1 MTISIDATADRD
13 DLDSLSR
20 RVGDALHTRGWL
32 LATAESCTGGGVA
45 ECVTRTAGSSAWFD
59 RGLVTYTNE
68 AKQELLG
75 VRVHTLDNHGA
86 VSEETAR
93 EMAEGA
99 LRESSAQIALAVT
112 GVAGPGGGTTA
123 KPVGLV
129 CFAWAR
135 LDGPI
140 VSTQH
145 VFSGDRANIRKE
157 SIITALARVIELAR

>member
-1 MTISIDATADRD
+1 MTGPIDAVADQN
-13 DLDSLSR
+13 DLDTLSQ
-20 RVGDALHTRGWL
+20 RVGEALHKRGWM

-59 RGLVTYTNE
+59 RGFVTYTND

-75 VRVHTLDNHGA
+75 VRIQTLDNHGA

-93 EMAEGA
+93 DMAEGA
-99 LRESSAQIALAVT
+99 LKESSAHIAVSVT
-112 GVAGPGGGTTA
+112 GVAGPGGGTAA

-135 LDGPI
+135 LDGPTE
-140 VSTQH
+140 STHH
-145 VFSGDRANIRKE
+145 VFSGDRANIRKD
-157 SIITALARVIELAR
+157 SIVAALTRVIELAR

>member
-1 MTISIDATADRD
+1 MT
-13 DLDSLSR
+13 DLDALSAE
-20 RVGDALHTRGWL
+20 VGAALKARGWM

-59 RGLVTYTNE
+59 RGFVTYTNE

-75 VRVHTLDNHGA
+75 VAIHTLDNHGA

-99 LRESSAQIALAVT
+99 LKESSAQIAVAVT
-112 GVAGPGGGTTA
+112 GIAGPGGGSAA

-129 CFAWAR
+129 CFAWAQ
-135 LDGPI
+135 LDAPT
-140 VSTQH
+140 VSAHHQIH
-145 VFSGDRANIRKE
+145 GDRANIRKQ
-157 SIITALARVIELAR
+157 SIVTALTRVIELAR